1 MRKCAGYFIAISQ
14 GHENAHVYS
23 LPGLLWRLS
32 ITGRISHVAV
42 YPYKPGIGVARFPLW
57 L

>member
-1 MRKCAGYFIAISQ
+1 MAISQ

-23 LPGLLWRLS
+23 LSGLLWRLS

-42 YPYKPGIGVARFPLW
+42 YP
-57 L
+57 